1 MRPLKLLLCVVAFL
15 SIGLQTSFG
24 VIVPGGRDTNGNL
37 DGSGTNKNPAPFTL
51 GSYTGQF
58 GGFLATAIAP
68 QYIITATHVGNSSTF
83 IYADGGATPQ
93 TYNITLAGS
102 LDDLSIYR
110 INGPQTLTHFIPIY
124 TGSNE
129 VGQQMVVIGNGT
141 TRGVSVFTP
150 PANTNLAGWQWG
162 PNPTLRSWGTNIV
175 DSIVNLTNE
184 LGPPFQGNFLHFSFS
199 NPSNPDNAIV
209 SAGDS
214 GGPLFVLDPSDNQW
228 KLAGITSLVDEV
240 HQTPGD
246 GGFAAALFDA
256 RGFFDDNG
264 QVITGSDPV
273 PLGSYD
279 TRISSRQD
287 FIDSIIGVP
296 EPGTLALMGCL
307 LPGAFLAIRKYR
319 KRGASTMN
327 QDVFVVDQ

>member
-1 MRPLKLLLCVVAFL
+1 MHPGLTMRLLKLLLCVVAFL

-51 GSYTGQF
+51 GTYTGQF
-58 GGFLATAIAP
+58 GGFLATAVAP
-68 QYIITATHVGNSSTF
+68 QYIITATHVGGSSTF
-83 IYADGGATPQ
+83 IYADGGASPQ

-102 LDDLSIYR
+102 LNDISIYR
-110 INGPQTLTHFIPIY
+110 ITGPQALTHFIPIY
-124 TGSNE
+124 TASNE

-141 TRGVSVFTP
+141 SRGAPVFTP

-162 PNPTLRSWGTNIV
+162 SSPTLRSWGTNIV

-209 SAGDS
+209 SPGDS
-214 GGPLFVLDPSDNQW
+214 GGPLFALDPSDNQW
-228 KLAGITSLVDEV
+228 KLAGINSLVDEV
-240 HQTPGD
+240 SQTPSGP
-246 GGFAAALFDA
+246 GFAAALFDA
-256 RGFFDDNG
+256 RGFFDGPNLIG
-264 QVITGSDPV
+264 GADPV

-287 FIDSIIGVP
+287 FINSIIGVP
-296 EPGTLALMGCL
+296 EPGSLALMGCI
-307 LPGAFLAIRKYR
+307 LPVAFLVIRKYR
-319 KRGASTMN
+319 MRAA
-327 QDVFVVDQ
+327 